1 MLDSRKG
8 DDEMAKTNK
17 QETKVSGLHSI
28 VVQISALNLG
38 MLVAFLIV
46 MVLIMNAMNTSTN
59 SSVDM
64 FNSMMELTEHEANLK
79 TDVMSYYDQV
89 TGYVAS
95 DSQETQEALLPQLD
109 VAKSSIEQDIADLNK
124 DFESYKNE
132 VAKAQMDEINSQ
144 YTKLCEYVNTAIEKR
159 DNGDK
164 ENAYKILFDKAEI
177 QKVAIIHSTKVLDK
191 AVQDNAATTKSMM
204 NDLLAKGRIIA
215 IIGIAIVIVLII
227 LNFIITYASI
237 VLKIRSMSGEVSDI
251 IAKIEKGEG
260 DLTARINTKTKS
272 ELLYIK
278 NGINHFIATLQ
289 GIMKDVKD
297 GTVVLSESSEQVNS
311 QLRIADDNVTNS
323 SAALEELSAN
333 MESVVGILDSINE
346 RVDDVKQA
354 AQKITDQANI
364 GTQTANEIKTEADEL
379 QVKVNEKKADA
390 GDRVAILS
398 ETLTKSVKESEKVS
412 QISALTDD
420 ILDIASQTNLL
431 ALNASIEAARAGEA
445 GKGFAVVADEISS
458 LAANSRQTAATI
470 QNIAQEVT
478 AAVNNLATNAQ
489 EALDFI
495 NGTVIGD
502 YNEYVDTGEKYGKT
516 ADIMNEMLVEFTEK
530 ADSLNEIMQAM
541 VEAVDTITNSVQ
553 ESSLAINMSAENSTE
568 IVSGIKMIFEAMDR
582 NTEVTEQLNDTTQ
595 KFKSL

>member
-1 MLDSRKG
+1 
-8 DDEMAKTNK
+8 MAKNSNNNA
-17 QETKVSGLHSI
+17 KVSGINSI

-38 MLVAFLIV
+38 MLIAFLIV
-46 MVLIMNAMNTSTN
+46 MALIMNAMNKSTTS
-59 SSVDM
+59 SIEM
-64 FNSMMELTEHEANLK
+64 FDSMMELTSHEANLK
-79 TDVMSYYDQV
+79 TDIMSYYDQV

-95 DSQETQEALLPQLD
+95 NSVETQGALLPQLD
-109 VAKSSIEQDIADLNK
+109 VAKSAIEQDIADLNN
-124 DFESYKNE
+124 DFSTYNNESAKNQMLEIEEQYK
-132 VAKAQMDEINSQ
+132 
-144 YTKLCEYVNTAIEKR
+144 KLCEYIDNAIAKC
-159 DNGDK
+159 DAGDQT
-164 ENAYKILFDKAEI
+164 NAYKILFDKAEI
-177 QKVAIIHSTKVLDK
+177 QKVAIIHSTKVLDT
-191 AVQDNAATTKSMM
+191 AVQDNAKNTKTMM
-204 NDLLAKGRIIA
+204 NDLLSSGTIVS
-215 IIGIAIVIVLII
+215 IIGTAIVLILI
-227 LNFIITYASI
+227 VLNFIITYVTVVKRIKSI
-237 VLKIRSMSGEVSDI
+237 SDEVNGIIR
-251 IAKIEKGEG
+251 KIEMGEG

-272 ELLYIK
+272 ELMYIK
-278 NGINHFIATLQ
+278 NGINLFIATLQ

-297 GTVVLSESSEQVNS
+297 GTIVLSESSEQVSS

-333 MESVVGILDSINE
+333 MESVVGILESINE

-354 AQKITDQANI
+354 AQRITDQANV
-364 GTQTANEIKTEADEL
+364 GTETANEIKQEADEL
-379 QVKVNEKKADA
+379 QVKVNVKKADA

-412 QISALTDD
+412 QITDLTDD

-470 QNIAQEVT
+470 QDIANEVT
-478 AAVNNLATNAQ
+478 AAVNNLAKNAQ

-516 ADIMNEMLVEFTEK
+516 ADVMNEMLTEFSEK

-541 VEAVDTITNSVQ
+541 VESVDTITNSVQ

-568 IVSGIKMIFEAMDR
+568 IVTGIKKIFDAMDR

>member
-1 MLDSRKG
+1 
-8 DDEMAKTNK
+8 MAKTNK

-46 MVLIMNAMNTSTN
+46 MFLIMNAMNTSTN

-470 QNIAQEVT
+470 QDIAQEVT

-516 ADIMNEMLVEFTEK
+516 ADVMNEMLVEFTEK

-553 ESSLAINMSAENSTE
+553 ESSIAINMSAENSTE

>member
-1 MLDSRKG
+1 
-8 DDEMAKTNK
+8 MANNSNNK
-17 QETKVSGLHSI
+17 TKVSGINSI

-38 MLVAFLIV
+38 MLIAFLIV
-46 MVLIMNAMNTSTN
+46 MALIMNAMNKSTTS
-59 SSVDM
+59 SIEM
-64 FNSMMELTEHEANLK
+64 FDSMMELTSHEANLK

-95 DSQETQEALLPQLD
+95 NSVETQGALLPQLD
-109 VAKSSIEQDIADLNK
+109 VAKSAIEQDIADLNN
-124 DFESYKNE
+124 DFSSYNNEAAKN
-132 VAKAQMDEINSQ
+132 QMLEIEEQ
-144 YTKLCEYVNTAIEKR
+144 YKKLCEYI
-159 DNGDK
+159 DNSIAKCDAGDQT
-164 ENAYKILFDKAEI
+164 NAYKILFDKAEI
-177 QKVAIIHSTKVLDK
+177 QKVAIIHSTKVLDT
-191 AVQDNAATTKSMM
+191 AVQENANNTKTMM
-204 NDLLAKGRIIA
+204 NDLLSRGTIISV
-215 IIGIAIVIVLII
+215 IGTSIVLILI
-227 LNFIITYASI
+227 VLNFIITYVNVVKKIKSI
-237 VLKIRSMSGEVSDI
+237 SEEVNGI
-251 IAKIEKGEG
+251 IKKIEMGEG

-278 NGINHFIATLQ
+278 NGINLFIATLQ

-297 GTVVLSESSEQVNS
+297 GTIVLSESSEQVSS

-333 MESVVGILDSINE
+333 MESVVGILESINE

-354 AQKITDQANI
+354 AQRITDQANV
-364 GTQTANEIKTEADEL
+364 GTETANEIKQEADEL
-379 QVKVNEKKADA
+379 QVKVNVKKADA

-412 QISALTDD
+412 QITDLTDD

-470 QNIAQEVT
+470 QDIANEVT
-478 AAVNNLATNAQ
+478 AAVNNLAKNAQ

-516 ADIMNEMLVEFTEK
+516 ADVMNEMLTEFSEK

-568 IVSGIKMIFEAMDR
+568 IVTGIKKIFDAMDR

>member
-1 MLDSRKG
+1 
-8 DDEMAKTNK
+8 MAKTNK

-46 MVLIMNAMNTSTN
+46 MFLIMNAMNTSTN

-445 GKGFAVVADEISS
+445 GKGFAVVAEEIGKLADDSKDMADDIRKEMEVLLEQSEAAVAAADEVKKGNSDQQIALGETLDAVNGMLTDISS
-458 LAANSRQTAATI
+458 TVGGVQQISEGADTCETSKNAVVDTMSALSAISEENAASSEETGASMQELSATVTTLAGSA
-470 QNIAQEVT
+470 
-478 AAVNNLATNAQ
+478 NNLKDIA
-489 EALDFI
+489 
-495 NGTVIGD
+495 
-502 YNEYVDTGEKYGKT
+502 EKLNK
-516 ADIMNEMLVEFTEK
+516 DMEF
-530 ADSLNEIMQAM
+530 
-541 VEAVDTITNSVQ
+541 
-553 ESSLAINMSAENSTE
+553 
-568 IVSGIKMIFEAMDR
+568 
-582 NTEVTEQLNDTTQ
+582 
-595 KFKSL
+595 FKS

>member
-1 MLDSRKG
+1 
-8 DDEMAKTNK
+8 MANNSNNK
-17 QETKVSGLHSI
+17 TKVSGINSI

-38 MLVAFLIV
+38 MLIAFLIV
-46 MVLIMNAMNTSTN
+46 MALIMNAMNKSTTS
-59 SSVDM
+59 SIEM
-64 FNSMMELTEHEANLK
+64 FDSMMELTSHEANLK

-95 DSQETQEALLPQLD
+95 NSVETQGALLPQLD
-109 VAKSSIEQDIADLNK
+109 VAKSAIEQDIADLNN
-124 DFESYKNE
+124 DFSSYNNEAAKN
-132 VAKAQMDEINSQ
+132 QMLEIEEQ
-144 YTKLCEYVNTAIEKR
+144 YKKLCEYI
-159 DNGDK
+159 DNSIAKCDAGDQT
-164 ENAYKILFDKAEI
+164 NAYKILFDKAEI
-177 QKVAIIHSTKVLDK
+177 QKVAIIHSTKVLDT
-191 AVQDNAATTKSMM
+191 AVQENANNTKTMM
-204 NDLLAKGRIIA
+204 NDLLSRGTIISV
-215 IIGIAIVIVLII
+215 IGTSIVLILI
-227 LNFIITYASI
+227 VLNFIITYVNVVKKIKSI
-237 VLKIRSMSGEVSDI
+237 SEEVNGI
-251 IAKIEKGEG
+251 IKKIEMGEG

-278 NGINHFIATLQ
+278 NGINLFIATLQ

-297 GTVVLSESSEQVNS
+297 GTIVLSESSEQVSS

-333 MESVVGILDSINE
+333 MESVVGILESINE

-354 AQKITDQANI
+354 AQRITDQANV
-364 GTQTANEIKTEADEL
+364 GTETANEIKQEADEL
-379 QVKVNEKKADA
+379 QVKVNVKKADA

-412 QISALTDD
+412 QITDLTDD

-470 QNIAQEVT
+470 QDIANEVT
-478 AAVNNLATNAQ
+478 AVVNNLAKNAQ

-516 ADIMNEMLVEFTEK
+516 ADVMNEMLTEFSEK

-568 IVSGIKMIFEAMDR
+568 IVTGIKKILDAMDR